1 MDKAV
6 YRDPSDEIRLSH
18 DKDAIDWMLV
28 NFKGLPVVAEAVTP
42 IYRWGSRISIYTGF
56 PTVIGW
62 NWHQQQQRMF
72 SHKEIQQ
79 RTRDIELL
87 YISKEQSLVKEIIK
101 KYDIEYVVLGKV
113 EKIYYYSQGSSFF
126 DAAISS
132 LTVPVYEN
140 GEVKI
145 LSTNF
150 SPID

>member
-1 MDKAV
+1 
-6 YRDPSDEIRLSH
+6 
-18 DKDAIDWMLV
+18 
-28 NFKGLPVVAEAVTP
+28 
-42 IYRWGSRISIYTGF
+42 
-56 PTVIGW
+56 
-62 NWHQQQQRMF
+62 
-72 SHKEIQQ
+72 
-79 RTRDIELL
+79 
-87 YISKEQSLVKEIIK
+87 LVKEIIK

-150 SPID
+150 SLID